1 MIPKAEGTFSPFP
14 VVVGT
19 LTSRSADEDN
29 KENEENEKNVDDS
42 EDYCCYKCNISGR
55 KDWSFARQ
63 RRTKDPDKLLSA
75 TGGPIRTQK
84 AECQQNKMRSFKD
97 NLRERILGVPYF

>member
-19 LTSRSADEDN
+19 LTNQSADE
-29 KENEENEKNVDDS
+29 ENEENEENVDDS

-84 AECQQNKMRSFKD
+84 AEWQQNKMRSFED

>member
-19 LTSRSADEDN
+19 LTNQSADE
-29 KENEENEKNVDDS
+29 ENEENVDYS
-42 EDYCCYKCNISGR
+42 EDYCCYKCNITGR

-84 AECQQNKMRSFKD
+84 AEWQQNKIRGASKTISEKEFWERHNFK
-97 NLRERILGVPYF
+97 

>member
-1 MIPKAEGTFSPFP
+1 MILRAEGTFSPFP

-19 LTSRSADEDN
+19 LTSRSTDE
-29 KENEENEKNVDDS
+29 ENEENEENVDDS

-75 TGGPIRTQK
+75 TGGPIRTQE

-97 NLRERILGVPYF
+97 NSRERNLGTPYF

>member
-14 VVVGT
+14 VVVET
-19 LTSRSADEDN
+19 LTSRSREE
-29 KENEENEKNVDDS
+29 ENEENVDDS
-42 EDYCCYKCNISGR
+42 EDYCCYKCNTSGR

-84 AECQQNKMRSFKD
+84 AEWQQNKMRSFKD
-97 NLRERILGVPYF
+97 NSRERILGTPYF

>member
-19 LTSRSADEDN
+19 LTNQSADE
-29 KENEENEKNVDDS
+29 ENEENVDYS
-42 EDYCCYKCNISGR
+42 EDYCCYKCNITGR

-75 TGGPIRTQK
+75 TGRPIRTQK